1 MTNNLARRS
10 FLLATLGNLALL
22 GCDPAAPPEQNGLGG
37 SSGQGGAGGDGG
49 GGMGGS
55 GGQGGG
61 STAYCG
67 KTLQDEFAAA
77 VAGLLYLS
85 EGDNPFEVFLETS
98 PGTGPVAPNELGALL
113 GLPTGTVYEV
123 RILESF
129 FTPFLLT
136 GPDGARYKA
145 LRDLLVARLIEPRVI
160 RFDVTQV
167 KVYLVGRTSC
177 GEVAGVNTIS
187 IET

>member
-1 MTNNLARRS
+1 
-10 FLLATLGNLALL
+10 
-22 GCDPAAPPEQNGLGG
+22 
-37 SSGQGGAGGDGG
+37 
-49 GGMGGS
+49 MGGS